1 MPQPR
6 LSALTIYPIKS
17 CAALALTQARVTLR
31 GLEHDRRWL
40 IVDAHSEFCTQRK
53 FPHLALVQPC
63 LDGNRLVLSSPEQ
76 SELEL
81 PLVPDSG
88 KPEQVRVWRDTV
100 EAWQVSDEADQWIS
114 RAVGEES
121 RLVWMPESTFREV
134 DSERSPQRHPVSFA
148 DGFPLLAI
156 SEASLDDLNSR
167 LPEPVPM
174 LRFRPNL
181 VLAETQPYAE
191 DAWRKVRIDT
201 LSFYG
206 GEPCGRCVLTTVDPA
221 SGTLAGPEP
230 LKTLATYRK
239 QQGKVL
245 FGQNWIP
252 ASEGR
257 LEVGMEV
264 VPES

>member
-1 MPQPR
+1 MPSPR

-17 CAALALTQARVTLR
+17 CAGIPRTQARVTLR

-40 IVDAHSEFCTQRK
+40 IVDAHGEFRTQRK
-53 FPHLALVQPC
+53 LPHLALVQPRI
-63 LDGNRLVLSSPEQ
+63 DGNRLVLSAPEQ
-76 SELEL
+76 PDTEL

-88 KPEQVRVWRDTV
+88 KPMSVQVWRDTV
-100 EAWQVSDEADQWIS
+100 EAWQVSDGVDRWIS
-114 RAVGEES
+114 EIVGEPS
-121 RLVWMPESTFREV
+121 HLVWMPETTFREV
-134 DSERSPQRHPVSFA
+134 DPERSPQRHPVSFA

-181 VLAETQPYAE
+181 ELSDTQPFAE
-191 DAWRKVRIDT
+191 DGWRKVSVGD
-201 LSFYG
+201 LNFFG
-206 GEPCGRCVLTTVDPA
+206 GEPCGRCVLTTVDPE

-239 QQGKVL
+239 RQGEVL

-252 ASEGR
+252 ASEGW
-257 LEVGMEV
+257 LEVGMAV
-264 VPES
+264 APES

>member
-17 CAALALTQARVTLR
+17 CAGLALTQARVTLR

-40 IVDAHSEFCTQRK
+40 IVDTHGEFRTQRRL
-53 FPHLALVQPC
+53 PHLALVQPRF
-63 LDGNRLVLSSPEQ
+63 DGNRLVLSTLEQ
-76 SELEL
+76 SEVEL

-121 RLVWMPESTFREV
+121 RLVWMPESTFREIA
-134 DSERSPQRHPVSFA
+134 PQRHPVSFA

-174 LRFRPNL
+174 LRFRPN
-181 VLAETQPYAE
+181 VALAETQPFAE
-191 DAWRKVRIDT
+191 DVWRKVRIGD
-201 LSFYG
+201 LSFFG

-239 QQGKVL
+239 RQGEVL

-252 ASEGR
+252 VSEGW
-257 LEVGMEV
+257 LEVGMKV
-264 VPES
+264 VPMP